1 MKKCFTIIVFG
12 LLCGILN
19 LSAQM
24 VDRQLVL
31 MEKVTGIKCP
41 TCPAAA
47 NGMNQMLAEG
57 LKIAAVNY
65 HWIAFDKIF
74 NNEIGEQRI
83 TYYFPDNP
91 YNMAA
96 PTAIFDGTTK
106 NTASGGSSVST
117 YNKYMPDYETA
128 IAVKSPMYIEITST
142 EMTANLEWEVKITV
156 TKKDLSFSA
165 SNIVLQTILTESNIP
180 YSWGGGIETV
190 EHTERNMYPDANG
203 VVVTFNADNKFTYT
217 ATVQMKED
225 WKFYNCDI
233 VAFVQDNDT
242 KTVYQA
248 NQIRLSDKV
257 TAMPTNV
264 KLSTNPCSMDVSV
277 TWTDGEFKNV
287 SLLGYNVYD
296 GKNKINTNIIEG
308 NSYLV
313 KNQKI
318 GNRCISVA
326 AVYDLAESPK
336 TYEECIFV
344 DYPAGV
350 TNLTGTVNSNDVTLN
365 WTRPIDTNDGEVC
378 ATALLGYNVYRNSER
393 VNKNPITE
401 TAFIDVVTSVGE
413 YMYYVTAQYESAES
427 FRSNIVPIEVTTV
440 GVENIAL
447 SNIRVY
453 PNPVSASG
461 NYELR
466 IENDGKEFNCIIT
479 DIAGK
484 EILKTKETNIDMS
497 LLRDGMYIVIIK
509 TTDGDKAFKIIKRK

>member
-1 MKKCFTIIVFG
+1 MKKCFTIVVFG
-12 LLCGILN
+12 LLCSIFS

-31 MEKVTGIKCP
+31 MEKITGVNCS

-47 NGMNQMLAEG
+47 NGMHQMLAEG

-65 HWIAFDKIF
+65 PLSYWDKVF
-74 NNEIGEQRI
+74 ANENGNVRVDDYYKI
-83 TYYFPDNP
+83 TS
-91 YNMAA
+91 A
-96 PTAIFDGTTK
+96 PTAVFDGISRVS
-106 NTASGGSSVST
+106 AGGGVTVST
-117 YNKYMPDYETA
+117 YDKYIPYYEAA
-128 IAVKSPMYIEITST
+128 IKVKSPMYIEITST
-142 EMTANLEWEVKITV
+142 EMTADLEWKVKIIV

-165 SNIVLQTILTESNIP
+165 SNIVLQTVLTESNIP
-180 YSWGGGIETV
+180 YSWGGLETV
-190 EHTERNMYPDANG
+190 EHTERNMYPDAYG

-217 ATVQMKED
+217 ATVQMKDD

-313 KNQKI
+313 ENQKI

-497 LLRDGMYIVIIK
+497 LLRDGMYIVTIK